1 MAMFGIARYFYL
13 EARGI
18 MSEPAGMTLG
28 SFDRIMF
35 RDLASAL
42 VSVHSTFEV
51 SAPAESQNESASD
64 CSGTKATPLLPAR

>member
-1 MAMFGIARYFYL
+1 MFGIARYFYL

-18 MSEPAGMTLG
+18 MSEPAVGG
-28 SFDRIMF
+28 FDRFMF